1 MRRLLATLLLLTTAA
16 WAGTCGNSY
25 LVGPITITQDHT
37 KVGSTDQTDFVSYIC
52 FNGACRTSY
61 PLAALKTVGNGG
73 SIQNTASNTA
83 SITGPAD
90 FIICDASAS
99 GNTIPFVIPYY
110 NLITGGMEMW
120 YKKTLSHTVD
130 TSVYLFFNNAAV
142 NTSQQDIAN
151 TFSNNFLHVYTFGD
165 GTTSSFVD
173 LLGTNTLSGSPV
185 PTPAVGVNGGGLH
198 FNTNAA
204 TSSSAYTT
212 ATTNITFSIDFQWGG
227 ANTLESIWK
236 NGSGGNGYGLEIGT
250 AGCANSGTMGLLFN
264 G

>member
-99 GNTIPFVIPYY
+99 GNTIPFTIPYY
-110 NLITGGMEMW
+110 NGITGGTEVL

-142 NTSQQDIAN
+142 VTSQQDITN
-151 TFSNNFLHVYTFGD
+151 TFSNSFLHYYTFGD
-165 GTTSSFVD
+165 GTTGSFVD
-173 LLGTNTLSGSPV
+173 LLGTNSLSGGAT
-185 PTPAVGVNGGGLH
+185 PTAAIGISAGGLH
-198 FNTNAA
+198 TNTNPA
-204 TSSSAYTT
+204 TSSAAYTT
-212 ATTNITFSIDFQWGG
+212 ATTNVTFSIDFQWGG
-227 ANTLESIWK
+227 
-236 NGSGGNGYGLEIGT
+236 
-250 AGCANSGTMGLLFN
+250 FN
-264 G
+264 